1 MNTTLYFDD
10 SEVGL
15 ARETSH
21 PAFVRIAGQDFYYDC
36 GDDFSPFGNDDGS
49 DTLAALEEWHQEQAH
64 GKPVKASRFLR
75 QQLSDWDLPVPKDML
90 TRDDAARAQWLARDD
105 MNQSYLRSV
114 CRAHVATAFGQLKI
128 TGSIDADLQKQ
139 ALLALACQQWLN
151 TVARSKYPDWEYAD
165 QESERLALM
174 NTALEQASAA

>member
-1 MNTTLYFDD
+1 M
-10 SEVGL
+10 L
-15 ARETSH
+15 AH
-21 PAFVRIAGQDFYYDC
+21 
-36 GDDFSPFGNDDGS
+36 
-49 DTLAALEEWHQEQAH
+49 
-64 GKPVKASRFLR
+64 
-75 QQLSDWDLPVPKDML
+75 
-90 TRDDAARAQWLARDD
+90 DDAAKAQWLASDD

-128 TGSIDADLQKQ
+128 TGSIDADLHQQ

-174 NTALEQASAA
+174 NTALEQAPSTGRMPSGIRHSRMPGMQTVSHSI

>member
-1 MNTTLYFDD
+1 MSTILYFDD
-10 SEVGL
+10 PDVGL

-21 PAFVRIAGQDFYYDC
+21 PTFARIAAQDFYYDC
-36 GDDFSPFGNDDGS
+36 GDDFSPFGSDDGS
-49 DTLAALEEWHQEQAH
+49 DILAALQEWYQDQTGGNA
-64 GKPVKASRFLR
+64 KTLRFLH
-75 QQLSDWDLPVPKDML
+75 QQLSGWDLPVPKDML
-90 TRDDAARAQWLARDD
+90 AHDDAAKAQWLASDD
-105 MNQSYLRSV
+105 MNQIYLRSV

-128 TGSIDADLQKQ
+128 TGSIDADLQQQ